1 MLFALD
7 DFGTGYSNL
16 NWLSL
21 LDVDEIKIDKSLI
34 DSIGTESINKHVLP
48 GIVEIFKD
56 MPKIIV
62 FEGIEN
68 EVQYNFLKD
77 KMPNCY
83 VQGWYFSKALYFN
96 DLKIYLSETN
106 TFIH

>member
-1 MLFALD
+1 MTVLNEVGVSGSSIVPEMTERQNANIEELQHSIAAYADTGILFALD

-48 GIVEIFKD
+48 E
-56 MPKIIV
+56 
-62 FEGIEN
+62 
-68 EVQYNFLKD
+68 L
-77 KMPNCY
+77 
-83 VQGWYFSKALYFN
+83 SR
-96 DLKIYLSETN
+96 YLR
-106 TFIH
+106 ICLR